1 MFDILLCKIGG
12 FMNELTVSG
21 KKKQSQHVSLVL
33 MVEEIFSRT
42 FSIWKAHIYIY
53 AGIHGFIVTAVNV
66 F

>member
-21 KKKQSQHVSLVL
+21 KKT
-33 MVEEIFSRT
+33 IAACFSS
-42 FSIWKAHIYIY
+42 FD
-53 AGIHGFIVTAVNV
+53 GGGDF